1 METILDV
8 SEFDTDGMTPR
19 DCARDEGS
27 HEFACYAEAVL
38 AADEY
43 RAWAKARP
51 STSYPCN
58 RSDAADFPVVE
69 QHQARG
75 LLECPAVIP
84 ARGRASCDYNR
95 SGGTDLRCPSV
106 GYGCGMVGGLLVRGE
121 YPAMRR
127 AVARAIES
135 GITYFDT
142 APLYGDGQ
150 SEVNLG
156 AVLRELGA
164 RIVVGTKVRL
174 AAADL
179 DRIEAAIIDS
189 AEASLRRLGRD
200 AVDLYQLH
208 NLFTDRR
215 QPDQASLT
223 PDDLPVVL
231 RAFETLHRQG
241 KIRFWGITALGNT
254 EALHRVVDTGGFH
267 TLQTVYNLLNPSGG
281 RPVRADF
288 PYQDFRQLIDRAAAN
303 RIGVIAIRVLA
314 GGALSGTLDRHPI
327 AMPGVAPLATGQDY
341 AEDAARAHA
350 FDFLV
355 AEGIV
360 GSLVEA
366 AIRFALSKPE
376 ISTAMIGTASLDQF
390 DQAVA
395 AANRGPLPAAALE
408 RLTRIHP
415 GPA

>member
-1 METILDV
+1 VRYKPLGSTGIAV
-8 SEFDTDGMTPR
+8 SE
-19 DCARDEGS
+19 
-27 HEFACYAEAVL
+27 L
-38 AADEY
+38 
-43 RAWAKARP
+43 
-51 STSYPCN
+51 
-58 RSDAADFPVVE
+58 
-69 QHQARG
+69 
-75 LLECPAVIP
+75 
-84 ARGRASCDYNR
+84 
-95 SGGTDLRCPSV
+95 

-121 YPAMRR
+121 YPVMRR

-156 AVLRELGA
+156 AVLRELRA
-164 RIVVGTKVRL
+164 PIVVGTKVRL

-179 DRIEAAIIDS
+179 DRIEAAIIES

-200 AVDLYQLH
+200 GVDLYQLH

-231 RAFETLHRQG
+231 RAFETLKRQG

-288 PYQDFRQLIDRAAAN
+288 PYQDFRQFIDRAAAH

-327 AMPGVAPLATGQDY
+327 AMPGVAPLATGRDY

-376 ISTAMIGTASLDQF
+376 ISTAMIGTASLDQLE
-390 DQAVA
+390 QAVA

-415 GPA
+415 APA

>member
-1 METILDV
+1 MRYKPLGSTGIAV
-8 SEFDTDGMTPR
+8 SE
-19 DCARDEGS
+19 
-27 HEFACYAEAVL
+27 L
-38 AADEY
+38 
-43 RAWAKARP
+43 
-51 STSYPCN
+51 
-58 RSDAADFPVVE
+58 
-69 QHQARG
+69 
-75 LLECPAVIP
+75 
-84 ARGRASCDYNR
+84 
-95 SGGTDLRCPSV
+95 

-135 GITYFDT
+135 GVTYFDT

-355 AEGIV
+355 AEGIA

-390 DQAVA
+390 EQAVA